1 MLAAC
6 LLALATGLLSLSMEV
21 LWVRLVSFSFHTAP
35 QSFTFVL
42 MFFLIGIAF
51 GAVIGKRFCS
61 TTKDLWVVS
70 GIALLFSSICD
81 IAGPFIYANYVFAN
95 QDFPSHLWLIGGTV
109 ILLTALFTSI
119 VFPIAHHLGT
129 PAQTK
134 AVGHAISRVYV
145 SNIAGATLGPIL
157 TGFVLLAYASTQQ
170 AFIICGIMTLLAA
183 IYCLWH
189 ALGKWM
195 LTVGVLAL
203 SCQLSLLMMSPHLL
217 MNRVAMTG
225 YGNIINMVENQY
237 GIATVYTGPYLKFTD
252 NHVVTGNNA
261 YDGSTNLNPA
271 HNFNGI
277 NRVIIMSALV
287 DQPKH
292 VLIIGLSIGSWLT
305 MVTTFPGVEAIDVIE
320 INPGYL
326 QLIKDYPAQQK
337 ALNDPR
343 VHLYID
349 DGRRW
354 LKAHPDNRYD
364 MVVMNTSY
372 HWRAYATNLLSQ
384 NFLQLIK
391 QHMNPGAV
399 VTYNSTSSPDAL
411 FTAASVFKYAYLYRN
426 FIVAAD
432 FDWRSKMI
440 SQSAYTKLAAL
451 KLDGRPLFATNP
463 NAVITS
469 YLHEP
474 IVSLEQIQQ
483 NMKPQR
489 PLEIITDHNMI
500 PEFKYGRNMET

>member
-6 LLALATGLLSLSMEV
+6 VLALCTGLLSLSMEV
-21 LWVRLVSFSFHTAP
+21 LWVRLVSFSYHTAP

-42 MFFLIGIAF
+42 MFFLLGIAF
-51 GAVIGKRFCS
+51 GAVIGKRYCR
-61 TTKDLWVVS
+61 TAQDLWVVS
-70 GIALLFSSICD
+70 GITLLFSSVCD
-81 IAGPFIYANYVFAN
+81 IAGPFIYANFVFAN
-95 QDFPSHLWLIGGTV
+95 QEFPNHLWLIGGTV

-129 PAQTK
+129 PAKTTQ
-134 AVGHAISRVYV
+134 VGHAISRVYV

-157 TGFVLLAYASTQQ
+157 TGFVLLAYVTTQQ
-170 AFIICGIMTLLAA
+170 AFIICGVVTLLVA

-189 ALGKWM
+189 VLSRSMMALG
-195 LTVGVLAL
+195 VLVL
-203 SCQLSLLMMSPHLL
+203 SCQLSLLMISPHKL
-217 MNRVAMTG
+217 MNRVAMQG
-225 YGNIINMVENQY
+225 YGNFIKMVENQY
-237 GIATVYTGPYLKFTD
+237 GIATVYTGPYFKFKD

-292 VLIIGLSIGSWLT
+292 VLVIGLSIGSWLT
-305 MVTTFPGVEAIDVIE
+305 MVTTFPGVESIDVIE

-326 QLIKDYPAQQK
+326 ELIKDYPQQQA
-337 ALNDPR
+337 ALKDPR

-354 LKAHPDNRYD
+354 LKSHPDSRYD

-384 NFLQLIK
+384 NFLSLIK
-391 QHMNPGAV
+391 QHMNRDAV
-399 VTYNSTSSPDAL
+399 VTYNSTSSPDVL
-411 FTAASVFKYAYLYRN
+411 YTAASVFKFAYLYRN
-426 FIVAAD
+426 FVVAAD
-432 FDWRSKMI
+432 FDWRSKMHTP
-440 SQSAYTKLAAL
+440 QAQARLAAL
-451 KLDGRPLFATNP
+451 KLNGQPLFANH
-463 NAVITS
+463 AEDVIHS
-469 YLHEP
+469 YLHES
-474 IVSLEQIQQ
+474 IVSLEQVKQ
-483 NMKPQR
+483 NMKVSR

-500 PEFKYGRNMET
+500 PEFKYGRNMEA